1 MKHPFCLCFGV
12 YNPVLHAKG
21 DNFKPVVGA
30 QTRNLFHAQR
40 IFAIKGIGWGWEG
53 MSKSIIKG
61 NIYEK
66 ILFQVVL
73 NEVLK
78 SSKMTSVDVK
88 TDVYK
93 TIRTKRP
100 GDCTVL

>member
-1 MKHPFCLCFGV
+1 
-12 YNPVLHAKG
+12 
-21 DNFKPVVGA
+21 
-30 QTRNLFHAQR
+30 
-40 IFAIKGIGWGWEG
+40 
-53 MSKSIIKG
+53 MSKSVIKG

-78 SSKMTSVDVK
+78 SSKMTSIDVK

-93 TIRTKRP
+93 ATRTKRP

>member
-1 MKHPFCLCFGV
+1 MKF
-12 YNPVLHAKG
+12 
-21 DNFKPVVGA
+21 
-30 QTRNLFHAQR
+30 
-40 IFAIKGIGWGWEG
+40 
-53 MSKSIIKG
+53 
-61 NIYEK
+61 
-66 ILFQVVL
+66 
-73 NEVLK
+73 LK

>member
-1 MKHPFCLCFGV
+1 
-12 YNPVLHAKG
+12 
-21 DNFKPVVGA
+21 
-30 QTRNLFHAQR
+30 
-40 IFAIKGIGWGWEG
+40 
-53 MSKSIIKG
+53 MSESVIKG

-66 ILFQVVL
+66 TLFQVVL